1 MELQLNIVRVAW
13 LSIFFSSFIGG
24 REVIILETVLEFIR
38 ELLKG
43 IGREI
48 TARFFRKNVL
58 EYKKTTPRRRSIRVV
73 REKIKT

>member
-1 MELQLNIVRVAW
+1 M
-13 LSIFFSSFIGG
+13 
-24 REVIILETVLEFIR
+24 ETVLEFIR